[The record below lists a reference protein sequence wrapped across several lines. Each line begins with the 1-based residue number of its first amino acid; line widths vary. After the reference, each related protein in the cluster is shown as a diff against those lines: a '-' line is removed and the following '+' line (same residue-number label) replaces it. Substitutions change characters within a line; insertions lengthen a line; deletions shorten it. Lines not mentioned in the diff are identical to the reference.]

1 MINIGSII
9 SKTKAYG
16 KSNAGQNKIK
26 ELREKAFDRG
36 ATFGSGDG
44 ITSKSDYKRVA
55 NEYLEYLYQYSV
67 NNPQMGDA
75 ITRIIQETIA
85 HAFISEPTK
94 VGKGQYKVQVI
105 FDEELLK
112 RDSLS
117 YAPTKKYPRG
127 HGDGINNI
135 IALFNNGYDLPEDK
149 KTPYG
154 LWKTHSV
161 KKPARRHRDQLQF
174 MQQSMQEFLTK
185 FKNKFDITS
194 MELGDAY
201 KK

>member
-75 ITRIIQETIA
+75 ITRIIQEAIA

-117 YAPTKKYPRG
+117 YTRKNGQRG
-127 HGDGINNI
+127 QGSGIINI
-135 IALFNNGYDLPEDK
+135 IALFNNGYDIPDAK
-149 KTPYG
+149 VPYG
-154 LWKTHSV
+154 LWETHGV
-161 KKPARRHRDQLQF
+161 KIRARQHRDQLQF
-174 MQQSMQEFLTK
+174 MQQSMQEFLTE

-194 MELGDAY
+194 IELGEIY

>member
-36 ATFGSGDG
+36 ATFGSGNG

-55 NEYLEYLYQYSV
+55 NKYLEYLYQYSV

-117 YAPTKKYPRG
+117 YTRKNGQRG
-127 HGDGINNI
+127 QGEGINNI
-135 IALFNNGYDLPEDK
+135 IALFNNGYDIPDGRV
-149 KTPYG
+149 PYG
-154 LWKTHSV
+154 LWATHGV
-161 KKPARRHRDQLQF
+161 KIRARQHRDQLQF
-174 MQQSMQEFLTK
+174 MQQSVQEFLTK

-194 MELGDAY
+194 IELGSVY
-201 KK
+201 EK